1 VLTELSVDEL
11 RKELA
16 AVLPRRMKDHGDEV
30 KREREERKKKLAA
43 LQVEEG
49 EGKFAQLPTAAYGTK
64 EDFHKGL
71 EV

>member
-16 AVLPRRMKDHGDEV
+16 AVLPGRMKAYGDEV

-43 LQVEEG
+43 LQV
-49 EGKFAQLPTAAYGTK
+49 AL
-64 EDFHKGL
+64 
-71 EV
+71 